1 MLITRYNNAKN
12 QIDRNC
18 LREYLW
24 DVMTRISLGDSA
36 LKTDEVENLINSLTK
51 KIAESEKKCN
61 LLDAQLG
68 YENIEKVLNQYSVQY
83 QRNFNTSAFRATA
96 AKGEVVFAL
105 YEYAMGRAKYYM
117 EEPAQAPAK
126 VAANV
131 KVEAQQAPA
140 VALSEAIKKSLL
152 SYSKLVPGPDST
164 QVENETFVK
173 KIEDF
178 YNYMLPDTFKQ
189 GSIAAKFKALE
200 DQRNTRASF
209 SNEKYWQD
217 RVDIAFDLLEK
228 LQLAVFPRP
237 RRK

>member
-1 MLITRYNNAKN
+1 MKQHPIFTICYILLIMTCQATAYEYKVLGIGAPCMDILINAEEN
-12 QIDRNC
+12 FIH
-18 LREYLW
+18 
-24 DVMTRISLGDSA
+24 SLGEKGGSK
-36 LKTDEVENLINSLTK
+36 LVEQSFV
-51 KIAESEKKCN
+51 
-61 LLDAQLG
+61 D
-68 YENIEKVLNQYSVQY
+68 KVLNQYSVQY